1 MAKPVDDMMYDA
13 LRACRARFDEYEKSH
28 AAKRTPDGYAKA
40 ARNAEMLATCD
51 EAIAA
56 FQGTMPRVE
65 GADCDVKGHP

>member
-1 MAKPVDDMMYDA
+1 MEKPVHQLMYDA

-56 FQGTMPRVE
+56 FQATMPRVAT
-65 GADCDVKGHP
+65 ADREEDDA